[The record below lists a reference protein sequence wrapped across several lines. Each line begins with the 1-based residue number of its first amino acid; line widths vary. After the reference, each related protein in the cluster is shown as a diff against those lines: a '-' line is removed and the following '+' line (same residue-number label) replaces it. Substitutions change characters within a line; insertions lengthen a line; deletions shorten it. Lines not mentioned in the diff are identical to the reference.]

1 MATTKHRKDHK
12 KKLAARNTRLANE
25 KSKSQKFQKEFIMNL
40 IKDEQEKG
48 LFDNTTPI
56 NNIDG
61 PIIDGPIID
70 GPSI

>member
-1 MATTKHRKDHK
+1 MASTKHRKDHK
-12 KKLAARNTRLANE
+12 KKLEARNKRLANE
-25 KSKSQKFQKEFIMNL
+25 KAKAQKFQKEFIMNL

-48 LFDNTTPI
+48 LFENTVSL
-56 NNIDG
+56 D